1 MLVSLAAIPVSLLLH
16 LHLGLSRLLTWFIVT
31 SGPPLYSVCPD
42 TNTIW
47 SFWMIFPFLWT
58 FPLRLKFDTFP
69 TLTHFFTWVSTRDGQ
84 TGRPARPGPG
94 PVKPGQKP
102 GRSC

>member
-31 SGPPLYSVCPD
+31 SGPPLYSVCLD

-47 SFWMIFPFLWT
+47 SFWMIFLIFMD
-58 FPLRLKFDTFP
+58 FSSPLEVRHVFHSHSL
-69 TLTHFFTWVSTRDGQ
+69 LHLGLH
-84 TGRPARPGPG
+84 
-94 PVKPGQKP
+94 PVLPP
-102 GRSC
+102 HPCTAV